1 MRLKDIKKNNRINV
15 ISAILKHDALSRI
28 EIAHETSLSPSTV
41 SGLVSGLIDEGYLVE
56 TGARA
61 ATAGRSRVAL
71 AVNKDLGSIA
81 VVEISRTQVRLALFD
96 VALGELDSVVLSHD
110 YASGNDLF
118 ALILAGISALA
129 NKEGQPKLLG
139 MGLLFQR
146 DMDASEFNVMY
157 STGISSANIPLA
169 TALFTQLRIPVI
181 EEYTQDYTAA
191 RALERM
197 KEDQTSGAYISLGAD
212 VLASVVVKGAPV
224 HLKSG
229 AFANLAPLLE
239 GMSVSCDADAE
250 TAEVIPHDAAHV
262 SVTPERLA
270 YVVSVLCTLFPL
282 DMVVFSG
289 PQETMTE
296 RFIAATEG
304 ALHRC
309 LNGAQAPW
317 LEWLHLNGS
326 GSLSATCAD
335 HVRRTILLQ
344 E

>member
-1 MRLKDIKKNNRINV
+1 
-15 ISAILKHDALSRI
+15 
-28 EIAHETSLSPSTV
+28 
-41 SGLVSGLIDEGYLVE
+41 
-56 TGARA
+56 
-61 ATAGRSRVAL
+61 
-71 AVNKDLGSIA
+71 
-81 VVEISRTQVRLALFD
+81 
-96 VALGELDSVVLSHD
+96 
-110 YASGNDLF
+110 
-118 ALILAGISALA
+118 
-129 NKEGQPKLLG
+129 
-139 MGLLFQR
+139 
-146 DMDASEFNVMY
+146 
-157 STGISSANIPLA
+157 
-169 TALFTQLRIPVI
+169 
-181 EEYTQDYTAA
+181 
-191 RALERM
+191 
-197 KEDQTSGAYISLGAD
+197 
-212 VLASVVVKGAPV
+212 
-224 HLKSG
+224 
-229 AFANLAPLLE
+229 
-239 GMSVSCDADAE
+239 MSVSCGADAE
-250 TAEVIPHDAAHV
+250 AAEVIPRDAAHV